1 MKAMIFAAGLGT
13 RLKPFTETMPKALV
27 PVGGVPM
34 LELLLNHLKHNGF
47 SRIIINVHHFAGQV
61 VDFLEQNHNFGLD
74 IAISHEEDLLLDTG
88 GGLKKAAWFF
98 DDQQPFLVQNVD
110 VISDLDYQEMLR
122 FHTQTQSLATLAVSE
137 RETSRYF
144 LFDDTMQLSGWENIK
159 TGEIKIIRESLQN
172 IKPLAFSGI
181 HMIDPRIF
189 SLISNTGKFS
199 IVDTYLQLGNQLKIS
214 GFKHD
219 ARNWADMGK
228 PADLLKAERILQI
241 LKETNK
247 NTSGR

>member
-13 RLKPFTETMPKALV
+13 RLKPYTETMPKALV

-34 LELLLNHLKHNGF
+34 LELLLNHLKQNGF

-61 VDFLEQNHNFGLD
+61 VDFLDRNHNFDLD

-110 VISDLDYQEMLR
+110 VMSDIDYLEMLR
-122 FHTQTQSLATLAVSE
+122 FHTQTQSLVTLAVSQ

-144 LFDDTMQLSGWENIK
+144 LFDNTMQLSGWENVK
-159 TGEIKIIRESLQN
+159 TGEVKTIREPLQN
-172 IKPLAFSGI
+172 LKPFAFSGI
-181 HMIDPRIF
+181 HIIDPHIF

-199 IVDTYLQLGNQLKIS
+199 IVDTYLQLGNQQKIS

-228 PADLLKAERILQI
+228 PEDLRKAQRILEK
-241 LKETNK
+241 LKETNQ
-247 NTSGR
+247 NTP